1 MDATDTNSL
10 LKFLKQHRH
19 SILALLVVAVILI
32 WGLGCQSK
40 TISITDPN
48 TPLTRKQLQR
58 ETLKTQLSLCQRK
71 AKLDMGLAK
80 YNTDAELFNKRL
92 ELAKADLDYK
102 DQPKTELFK
111 LAGSLL
117 TQWAAGGVP
126 IAGLIGT
133 LVTALGIIF
142 GFKGTAEAN
151 QKTVA
156 AEKVK
161 TQAGA
166 LASYVEGLIA
176 KMPDTTIET
185 FGVKSIAPEMPH
197 IAAAETIRAELKKRL
212 DEINKILNEK

>member
-1 MDATDTNSL
+1 
-10 LKFLKQHRH
+10 
-19 SILALLVVAVILI
+19 VAVILI
-32 WGLGCQSK
+32 WGMGCQSK

-48 TPLTRKQLQR
+48 TPMTRSQLCQ
-58 ETLKTQLSLCQRK
+58 EVFKIQTSLAQRK

-80 YNTDAELFNKRL
+80 YNSDAKLFNKKL

-102 DQPKTELFK
+102 DQPRAELFK
-111 LAGSLL
+111 IACSLL

-126 IAGLIGT
+126 VTGLIGT

-151 QKTVA
+151 QQKVKS
-156 AEKVK
+156 EKVK
-161 TQAGA
+161 TQASA
-166 LASYVEGLIA
+166 LASYVEGVVA
-176 KMPDTTIET
+176 KTSETTIET
-185 FGVKSIAPEMPH
+185 LGVKSIAPETPH